1 MFYSI
6 IYTLYSLF
14 YSISS
19 PCILH
24 YIEYTRRMVMV
35 HSMPCTLY
43 SVPCALYSVLGTL
56 YSVLCTLYFVL
67 CTLCTILC
75 TLYSVPYALYSVL
88 CTLYSVLYLLC
99 GDQPIIISNHSTN
112 SQTFEDKCC
121 CLFDNEFCGDIAVIN
136 TNTPLST
143 APQLPVFTKR

>member
-43 SVPCALYSVLGTL
+43 SVPCALYSVL
-56 YSVLCTLYFVL
+56 CTLYFVL

-75 TLYSVPYALYSVL
+75 TLYSVPYALF
-88 CTLYSVLYLLC
+88 SVLYLLC

-136 TNTPLST
+136 TNTTLST